1 MKAKH
6 VSQSTHQPERRV
18 SYDKRRK
25 AVADEPVPV
34 PSLAPSYCTSL
45 RINMMKQFKTVFT
58 SLSSSSI
65 M

>member
-6 VSQSTHQPERRV
+6 VSLSTHQPERRV
-18 SYDKRRK
+18 SSDKRRK

-34 PSLAPSYCTSL
+34 PSLAPYCTSL